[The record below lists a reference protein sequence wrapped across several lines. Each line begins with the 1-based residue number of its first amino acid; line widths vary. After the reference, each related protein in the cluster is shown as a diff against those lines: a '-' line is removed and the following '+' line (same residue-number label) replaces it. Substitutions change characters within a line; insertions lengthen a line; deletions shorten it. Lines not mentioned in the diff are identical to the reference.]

1 MQCVRSTMHVITFA
15 FICCVKAQLEATVED
30 ASNAKRSLDR
40 ASSELEAKK
49 MELVDNEKQLK
60 DTWHRLEIKVQ
71 ECEALKVS
79 A

>member
-1 MQCVRSTMHVITFA
+1 MSLSLHSL
-15 FICCVKAQLEATVED
+15 CCVKAQLEATVED

-60 DTWHRLEIKVQ
+60 DTWQRLKEKVE